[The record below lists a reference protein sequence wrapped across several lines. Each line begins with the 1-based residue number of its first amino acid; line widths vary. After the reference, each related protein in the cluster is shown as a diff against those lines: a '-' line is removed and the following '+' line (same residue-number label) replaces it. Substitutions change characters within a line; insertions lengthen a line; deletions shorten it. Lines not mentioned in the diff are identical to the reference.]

1 MTKNIFLL
9 LFILFSALFFGQNL
23 KTHVEKQF
31 RDYNSLISNKDFKK
45 AMDLYANEDFFKI
58 VPKEQLIEMMEM
70 VMNAPEMEF
79 KMHPPENIIIDEKN
93 VVNENGK
100 KYLKLIYNQR
110 LDMKFKDS
118 KVKPEDLLSALQGQ
132 FGYNQV
138 RYNEKTD
145 FFEINT
151 IKSTVANSSDFKNW
165 KFTVIEKKQIPI
177 LKQFIP
183 EKFLKELN

>member
-1 MTKNIFLL
+1 
-9 LFILFSALFFGQNL
+9 
-23 KTHVEKQF
+23 
-31 RDYNSLISNKDFKK
+31 
-45 AMDLYANEDFFKI
+45 
-58 VPKEQLIEMMEM
+58 
-70 VMNAPEMEF
+70 
-79 KMHPPENIIIDEKN
+79 
-93 VVNENGK
+93 
-100 KYLKLIYNQR
+100 
-110 LDMKFKDS
+110 MKFKDS

-145 FFEINT
+145 FFEINA
-151 IKSTVANSSDFKNW
+151 IKSTVANSSDLKNW

>member
-9 LFILFSALFFGQNL
+9 LFILFSALFFGQNF
-23 KTHVEKQF
+23 KTDVENQF
-31 RDYNSLISNKDFKK
+31 RDYNSLISSKNFKK

-118 KVKPEDLLSALQGQ
+118 KVKPKDLLSALQGQ

-165 KFTVIEKKQIPI
+165 KFTVIEKNQIPI

>member
-9 LFILFSALFFGQNL
+9 LFILFSALFFGQNF
-23 KTHVEKQF
+23 KTDVENQF

-79 KMHPPENIIIDEKN
+79 KMYPPENIIIDEKN